1 MLQDFF
7 VFVNYIGY
15 YFKANYECETEDL
28 EHTARYAQTDTYELT
43 ANNNQACGILSHISC
58 LTL

>member
-28 EHTARYAQTDTYELT
+28 EHTARYAQTDTDEL
-43 ANNNQACGILSHISC
+43 AAIKNQACGILSHISR
-58 LTL
+58 LSP